1 MDYSGL
7 TASEFFHGV
16 AEASRE
22 NTRALQQIMSLQ
34 ETEGAKAQS
43 YSIGSSKGSNQDTM
57 ARVDKR
63 IDMEALLEKRMNDNY
78 DYINDAYTLLYGVS
92 QLGDGGLC
100 EAKGTIYADTLNWRY
115 LQCLPWQ
122 EVSSKLLASI
132 KTLQRIEQEA
142 FRAIDELHLISN
154 MFGEN
159 VENNRR

>member
-1 MDYSGL
+1 MNYSGL

-43 YSIGSSKGSNQDTM
+43 YSAGGSKGSNQDTM
-57 ARVDKR
+57 AKVDKR
-63 IDMEALLEKRMNDNY
+63 IDLEALLSKRMNDNY

-115 LQCLPWQ
+115 LQCLSWQ
-122 EVSSKLLASI
+122 EVASKLLSSV
-132 KTLQRIEQEA
+132 KTLQRVEQEA
-142 FRAIDELHLISN
+142 FKAIDELHLISS
-154 MFGEN
+154 MFE
-159 VENNRR
+159 ETMEKNRR